1 MRTTTTRG
9 KLTLLFMVFAM
20 LLALPATAFA
30 DLVKNEV
37 ANGIGSEKTVTVGDT
52 TDIKYWI
59 HKTANTCDAAGATVY
74 LKVTGGQSGD
84 VTFTQSRSFTG
95 CDEVNAKIFSFT
107 ANKAGTYTVE
117 VDRVVDSTAGDGY
130 SWGPAAFTLKAGE
143 AAPPPPPPNDAPTVA
158 NDAGDVFANEGSTL
172 QNSGSFSDANG
183 DALTITKTAGAG
195 TLTQGANGSWSWS
208 LATTDNGS
216 GSVTVTADDGK
227 GGTVSDSFN
236 WSASNVAP
244 TADLTAPNAVN
255 EGGSF
260 NVSLGNVQ
268 DPGSADTFEYRF
280 DCGSGYGPWG
290 SASSASCAAGDG
302 PGSLGVKG
310 EVKDNDGGTN
320 EYTASVTVD
329 NVAPTATKSFASSV
343 NEGTSFNLS
352 LTNPSDPSAADTA
365 AGFTYAFDCGD
376 GNGYGAFGTSAS
388 AACPTD
394 DNGTRTVGAKIR
406 DKDGAVSTYTGSVTV
421 NNVAPSVTL
430 SGPAN
435 VTENQNVNRTY
446 TFSIND
452 PGTADTHTVD
462 GTSCGANGT
471 KVSET
476 ASSIDCNFPDGTKTS
491 VVSASVSDDDG
502 ASGSDSKTVSIANV
516 APVLSNLQIMGAS
529 QTACL
534 TGGNNV
540 SISFDVTDPGA
551 DGFTRSVN
559 WGDGNT
565 DALLSHNYA
574 SAGSYLIEVGG
585 TDGEDNAATLAAS
598 NRVSLTYSMSTS
610 LLAPVNLN
618 GTSIFKY
625 GSTIPM
631 KIKIV
636 DCANNPVS
644 GLNPSIQIV
653 KLSADAPSG
662 EINEPT
668 NSTSGA
674 DTTGFMRYDSTNG
687 QYIYNLATK
696 FLTDPQATYR
706 AVIGEGSS
714 TPNPMKSQTFG
725 LKK

>member
-9 KLTLLFMVFAM
+9 KLTLLFMAFAM

-59 HKTANTCDAAGATVY
+59 HKTGNTCDAAGATVY

-183 DALTITKTAGAG
+183 DALTITKTGAG
-195 TLTQGANGSWSWS
+195 TLTQGANGSWNWS
-208 LATTDNGS
+208 LGTTDNGS
-216 GSVTVTADDGK
+216 GSVTVTANDNK

-236 WSASNVAP
+236 WTAHNVAP
-244 TADLTAPNAVN
+244 TADLTAPTSAN

-268 DPGSADTFEYRF
+268 DASSADTHEYRF
-280 DCGSGYGPWG
+280 DCGSGYGAWG
-290 SASSASCAAGDG
+290 SATSASCDAVDG
-302 PGSLGVKG
+302 PGSLSVKG
-310 EVKDNDGGTN
+310 EVRDDDGGVS
-320 EYTASVTVD
+320 EYTSNVTV
-329 NVAPTATKSFASSV
+329 NNLAPTATESFASAV
-343 NEGTSFNLS
+343 DEGTSFNLA
-352 LTNPSDPSAADTA
+352 LTDATDASAADRA
-365 AGFTYAFDCGD
+365 AGFTYAFDCGS
-376 GNGYGAFGTSAS
+376 GYGAFGSSAS
-388 AACPTD
+388 ATCPTA
-394 DNGTRTVGAKIR
+394 DNGTRSVGAKIR
-406 DKDGAVSTYTGSVTV
+406 DKDGGVSEYTGSVTV

-430 SGPAN
+430 SGSN
-435 VTENQNVNRTY
+435 SVNENQNVNRTY
-446 TFSIND
+446 TFSITD

-462 GTSCGANGT
+462 STSCGANGT

-476 ASSIDCNFPDGTKTS
+476 TTTIVCKFPDGTKTS
-491 VVSASVSDDDG
+491 VVSVSVSDDDG
-502 ASGSDSKTVSIANV
+502 ASGSDSESVTIANV

-551 DGFTRSVN
+551 DSFTRSVN
-559 WGDGNT
+559 WGDNNT

-585 TDGEDNAATLAAS
+585 TDGEDAAATLAAS